1 MADRILKPDSGNDL
15 VLQNDDASA
24 KLEINEDGSMPL
36 TGTISGSADVSGGT
50 FTTSS
55 AQKQAIVQA
64 GPGSGTL
71 DDSSG
76 TFTTSSAQK
85 QAIVQ
90 AGPGSGTL
98 DVSSGTFTTSTAQK
112 TAILAGGTYPD
123 GMVTN
128 FIHRQLA
135 FDSNTSYSIQSSGG
149 AVVKIAIRGS
159 DTSAEVPSFTAKQG
173 FTYQFV
179 FHFKAITD
187 QNGGINSSGRN
198 TEFDL
203 YYGTTAR
210 SQGDTSFDTKV
221 FSAQFGRDNPTASTA
236 NCSSKFGV
244 VLMGAFYQSASD
256 DTIYLYF
263 TGSGTDNGKR
273 VVVYHQTASPAH
285 LFITEYKGNLSTIL
299 T

>member
-1 MADRILKPDSGNDL
+1 MPSDLQVSNLRALDGTAGISIADS
-15 VLQNDDASA
+15 
-24 KLEINEDGSMPL
+24 
-36 TGTISGSADVSGGT
+36 TGRVSFTETNPSITLGT
-50 FTTSS
+50 N
-55 AQKQAIVQA
+55 A
-64 GPGSGTL
+64 
-71 DDSSG
+71 
-76 TFTTSSAQK
+76 TF
-85 QAIVQ
+85 
-90 AGPGSGTL
+90 
-98 DVSSGTFTTSTAQK
+98 
-112 TAILAGGTYPD
+112 PD

-128 FIHRQLA
+128 FIHKQLA
-135 FDSNTSYSIQSSGG
+135 FDSNTTYSIQSSGG
-149 AVVKIAIRGS
+149 SVVKVAIRGS

-221 FSAQFGRDNPTASTA
+221 FSAQVGRDMPVGSTSA
-236 NCSSKFGV
+236 TSTKFAV

-273 VVVYHQTASPAH
+273 VVVYHQTTSPAH